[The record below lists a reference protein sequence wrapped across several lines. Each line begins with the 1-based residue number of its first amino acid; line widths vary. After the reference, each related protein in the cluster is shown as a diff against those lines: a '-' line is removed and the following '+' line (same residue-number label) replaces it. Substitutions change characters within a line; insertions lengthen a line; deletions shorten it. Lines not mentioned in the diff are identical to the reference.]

1 MASSYVSGIEMVEIA
16 PAFFTEAGLSAAT
29 WTRLENIAPDT
40 ATYTRNADTETE
52 LVPEDKDIAE
62 ITFYQ
67 TGEADQF
74 VIGVLEQKPVIMNML
89 ENNEYTAGTTKTVT
103 LAKRKVARLALRI
116 TTRSVKDNRKL
127 ITVVPNTNVVMTYTG
142 NYNKNSVQQLLLTAK
157 IGSFKTTTSQKDAIS
172 IKTWVTDDGTPIDS
186 TNA

>member
-16 PAFFTEAGLSAAT
+16 PAFFTEAGLSTAN

-52 LVPEDKDIAE
+52 LIPEDKDIAE

-74 VIGVLEQKPVIMNML
+74 VIGVLEQKPAVMNML
-89 ENNEYTAGTTKTVT
+89 ENNVYTAATTKTVT
-103 LAKRKVARLALRI
+103 LAKRKIANLAIRI
-116 TTRSVKDNRKL
+116 TSRSVKDNRKL
-127 ITVVPNTNVVMTYTG
+127 VTVVPNTNVVLTYTG

-157 IGSFKTTTSQKDAIS
+157 IGSFKTTTSLLDAIS
-172 IKTWVTDDGTPIDS
+172 IKTWVTDAGAPIDS
-186 TNA
+186 TLA